1 MYDVTFSV
9 EGHAEQ
15 NRPEVV
21 GQLRSND
28 SLLGL
33 TLSRKT
39 VVKPGLVCA
48 NPTFLEV

>member
-1 MYDVTFSV
+1 MDVTFSV

-33 TLSRKT
+33 TAAGGRS
-39 VVKPGLVCA
+39 
-48 NPTFLEV
+48 